1 MKRKVTIREVANL
14 AGVSIS
20 TVSRVVSGS
29 DIVKDSTVERV
40 REAIQKTGYRPN
52 YNAQALAKSATDTVC
67 VVVDRSPT
75 SSLGNT
81 YFVDIID
88 AIATE
93 LDSYEKDL
101 LLAFT
106 GRKEEDEQ
114 VRKLAESNKIDGVI
128 KLSVTEHD
136 RSLDYLAQN
145 GIPTVV
151 VGNPRGRNFLFVDN
165 DNERAMYE
173 ATSYIIEQGH
183 KRIAFVAGAKE
194 YVVTNDR
201 LQGFQRAMEESK
213 IPYDENDLYFG
224 DFTTES
230 GYIVADK
237 LFVKD
242 YTAVASTDD
251 LLAIGILQKAYEQG
265 REMQA
270 VGFNDSELG
279 LMFQNQLSTVDI
291 HVKELGATA
300 VQLLMNLIEHDGKM
314 DSKIVDTHIIKRW

>member
-29 DIVKDSTVERV
+29 NIVKESTVQRV
-40 REAIQKTGYRPN
+40 REAISKTGYRPN
-52 YNAQALAKSATDTVC
+52 YNAQALAKAATDTIC

-93 LDSYEKDL
+93 LDLYEKDL

-114 VRKLAESNKIDGVI
+114 VRKLVESNKIDGVI
-128 KLSVTEHD
+128 KLSVTEKD
-136 RSLDYLAQN
+136 RALDYLEN
-145 GIPTVV
+145 KGIPTIV
-151 VGNPRGRNFLFVDN
+151 VGNPRNRAFTFVDN
-165 DNERAMYE
+165 DNEKAMYE
-173 ATSYIIEQGH
+173 ATAYIISQGH
-183 KRIAFVAGAKE
+183 HRIAFVAGAKD
-194 YVVTNDR
+194 YAVTNDR
-201 LQGFQRAMEESK
+201 LRGFCQAMEDHQLIYGEK
-213 IPYDENDLYFG
+213 DLYFG

-230 GYIVADK
+230 GYLLADK
-237 LFVKD
+237 LFKED
-242 YTAVASTDD
+242 YTAVAATDD
-251 LLAIGILQKAYEQG
+251 LLAIGVLQRAHEAQKELL
-265 REMQA
+265 A

-279 LMFQNQLSTVDI
+279 LMFQHQLSTVDI
-291 HVKELGATA
+291 HVKELGKTA
-300 VQLLMNLIEHDGKM
+300 VTLLMDMIENESDVG
-314 DSKIVDTHIIKRW
+314 SKIVDTHIIKRW

>member
-29 DIVKDSTVERV
+29 DIVKESTVQRV
-40 REAIQKTGYRPN
+40 REAISKTGYRPN
-52 YNAQALAKSATDTVC
+52 YNAQALAKAATDTVC

-81 YFVDIID
+81 YFVDVID

-93 LDSYEKDL
+93 LDNYEKDL
-101 LLAFT
+101 ILAFT
-106 GRKEEDEQ
+106 GRKEEEEQ
-114 VRKLAESNKIDGVI
+114 VRKLVESNKIDGVI
-128 KLSVTEHD
+128 KLSVTEND
-136 RSLDYLAQN
+136 RALDYLENN

-151 VGNPRGRNFLFVDN
+151 VGNPRGRNFLYVDN
-165 DNERAMYE
+165 DNEKAMYL
-173 ATSYIIEQGH
+173 ATSYLIEEGH
-183 KRIAFVAGAKE
+183 ERIAFVAGAKE

-201 LQGFQRAMEESK
+201 LQGFRRAMEEHEIAYEES
-213 IPYDENDLYFG
+213 DLYFG

-230 GYIVADK
+230 GYLIADD
-237 LFVKD
+237 LITGN

-251 LLAIGILQKAYEQG
+251 LLAIGILQKAHEKE
-265 REMQA
+265 RPLLA
-270 VGFNDSELG
+270 IGFNDSELG

-291 HVKELGATA
+291 HVKELGANA
-300 VQLLMNLIEHDGKM
+300 VLLLMDLIEKEGSM
-314 DSKIVDTHIIKRW
+314 GPKIVGTHIIKRW